1 MSTPSTKLCVLIS
14 GNGSNLQAIIDNISA
29 EKLDAEICG
38 VISNRPNAYG
48 LTRAQE
54 AGIKAISL
62 DHMQHDSRESY
73 DKALTLTRA
82 QEAGIKAISLDH
94 MQHDSR
100 ESYDKALQAEIESL
114 NPDYIVLAGF
124 MRILTPEFVNTF
136 SGKLVNIHPSLLPK
150 YKGLKTHQQA
160 IDNGDEEHGVSVHF
174 VTPELDGGP
183 VIIQSRVPVFEDDTA
198 VDLADRVQEQERRI
212 YPLVL
217 SWFSAGRLKMVN
229 NKAILDEQEL
239 PESGYANE

>member
-1 MSTPSTKLCVLIS
+1 
-14 GNGSNLQAIIDNISA
+14 
-29 EKLDAEICG
+29 
-38 VISNRPNAYG
+38 
-48 LTRAQE
+48 
-54 AGIKAISL
+54 
-62 DHMQHDSRESY
+62 
-73 DKALTLTRA
+73 
-82 QEAGIKAISLDH
+82 

-150 YKGLKTHQQA
+150 YKGLNTHQQA

>member
-1 MSTPSTKLCVLIS
+1 MSTPSTRLCVLIS

-48 LTRAQE
+48 
-54 AGIKAISL
+54 
-62 DHMQHDSRESY
+62 
-73 DKALTLTRA
+73 LTRA

-150 YKGLKTHQQA
+150 YKGLNTHQQA

>member
-1 MSTPSTKLCVLIS
+1 VSTPSTKLCVLIS

-48 LTRAQE
+48 
-54 AGIKAISL
+54 
-62 DHMQHDSRESY
+62 
-73 DKALTLTRA
+73 LTRA

-150 YKGLKTHQQA
+150 YKGLNTHQQA

>member
-1 MSTPSTKLCVLIS
+1 MSTSSTKLCVLIS

-54 AGIKAISL
+54 AGITAISL
-62 DHMQHDSRESY
+62 DHMQHDSREN
-73 DKALTLTRA
+73 
-82 QEAGIKAISLDH
+82 
-94 MQHDSR
+94 
-100 ESYDKALQAEIESL
+100 YDKALQAEIESL

-150 YKGLKTHQQA
+150 YKGLNTHQQA

>member
-1 MSTPSTKLCVLIS
+1 MSTPSTRLCVLIS

-48 LTRAQE
+48 LTRAHE
-54 AGIKAISL
+54 AGI
-62 DHMQHDSRESY
+62 
-73 DKALTLTRA
+73 T
-82 QEAGIKAISLDH
+82 AISLDH

-150 YKGLKTHQQA
+150 YKGLNTHQQA

>member
-54 AGIKAISL
+54 AGV
-62 DHMQHDSRESY
+62 
-73 DKALTLTRA
+73 T
-82 QEAGIKAISLDH
+82 AISLDH

-150 YKGLKTHQQA
+150 YKGLNTHQQA